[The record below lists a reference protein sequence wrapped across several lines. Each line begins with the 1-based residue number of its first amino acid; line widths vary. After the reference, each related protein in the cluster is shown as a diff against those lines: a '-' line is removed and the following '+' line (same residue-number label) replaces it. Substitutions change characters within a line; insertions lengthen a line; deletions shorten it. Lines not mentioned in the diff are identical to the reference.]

1 MARRQEVQF
10 LRARARRLRE
20 IAGTARTALSD
31 PLRVIGDE
39 LEARADVLERAYA
52 ACDDSG

>member
-1 MARRQEVQF
+1 
-10 LRARARRLRE
+10 LRE
-20 IAGTARTALSD
+20 IAGTARTALSA

-39 LEARADVLERAYA
+39 LEARADVLERASA